1 MCTSIADHNDPRL
14 CQKSNFFH
22 AVSQVNSFSSNSLP
36 AIPTLSRRSL
46 HANSRETAS
55 EDGEGDLAAVLNN
68 LFIAGHQLGPHPSRR
83 RHRHEPRH
91 RPATLGDH
99 DLLAVL
105 PDFIEQVKAF
115 RLEL

>member
-14 CQKSNFFH
+14 CQKSNSFH

-55 EDGEGDLAAVLNN
+55 EDRKVALAGVLDK
-68 LFIAGHQLGPHPSRR
+68 LLIAGHQLGPHPSRSRHDDPPGVAVEWSGQLAALQRNFR
-83 RHRHEPRH
+83 R
-91 RPATLGDH
+91 
-99 DLLAVL
+99 
-105 PDFIEQVKAF
+105 
-115 RLEL
+115 